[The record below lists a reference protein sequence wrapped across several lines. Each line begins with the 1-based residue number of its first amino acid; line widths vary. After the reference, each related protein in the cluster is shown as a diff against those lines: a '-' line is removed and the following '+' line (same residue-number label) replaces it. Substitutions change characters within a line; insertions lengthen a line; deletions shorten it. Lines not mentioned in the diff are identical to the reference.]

1 MPKVK
6 EEPIY
11 LTENSK
17 NLLDKIDF
25 SDTFSTSNHSNTIEK
40 VAKLIFDTSP
50 KWVSNLFRL
59 RNWIVKFFG
68 LKTTAPADYHTKFE
82 VGGYVKFFKIYY
94 IADNEVIMG
103 ADDKHLNFRVLICNT
118 NSERHNIKVTTLVK
132 FNNSFGKFYM
142 TLVKPFH
149 RLVVMKMV
157 SQAYS

>member
-1 MPKVK
+1 MTKVK
-6 EEPIY
+6 EETLF

-17 NLLDKIDF
+17 HLFDTIDF
-25 SDTFSTSNHSNTIEK
+25 SDTFSTSNHSNTIEEI
-40 VAKLIFDTSP
+40 AKLIFDTSP
-50 KWVSNLFRL
+50 KWISNLFRI

-68 LKTTAPADYHTKFE
+68 LKTSVPADYHTKFE
-82 VGGYVKFFKIYY
+82 LGGYVKFFKIYY
-94 IADNEVIMG
+94 IAENEVILG
-103 ADDKHLNFRVLICNT
+103 ADDKHLNFRVLIYNT
-118 NSERHNIKVTTLVK
+118 HAEKYNIKVTTLVK